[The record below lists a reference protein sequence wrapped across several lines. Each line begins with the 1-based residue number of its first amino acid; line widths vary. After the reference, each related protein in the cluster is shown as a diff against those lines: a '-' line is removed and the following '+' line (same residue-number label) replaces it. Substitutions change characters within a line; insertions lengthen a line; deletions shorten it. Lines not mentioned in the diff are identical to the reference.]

1 MGFNIVGLTLTLGCF
16 LDLSLFK
23 SRFIEFI
30 EFIGAIGKRP
40 DSCSPRSTK
49 AFVPIQTKFLKD
61 TYAPT
66 IACVVEL
73 HW

>member
-16 LDLSLFK
+16 LDLFLFK
-23 SRFIEFI
+23 SRFI

-49 AFVPIQTKFLKD
+49 ALVPIQTKFLQD